1 MNGGD
6 SMQWEFNSD
15 RAIYAQIIEQM
26 KLFIVSGELEPGDKV
41 PSVRELASEA
51 GVNPNTMQK
60 ALSELER
67 SGLLFSNRTSGR
79 FITEDDTMI
88 QNIKEELAKENIEN
102 FLKNMKKI
110 GFDKKQTA
118 ELILNFEK
126 RS

>member
-1 MNGGD
+1 
-6 SMQWEFNSD
+6 MQWEFNSD

-26 KLFIVSGELEPGDKV
+26 KLFIVSGELNPGDKV

-67 SGLLFSNRTSGR
+67 GGLLFSNRTSGR
-79 FITEDDTMI
+79 FITEDGAMI

-102 FLKNMKKI
+102 FLKNMEKI

-126 RS
+126 GVDFNE

>member
-1 MNGGD
+1 
-6 SMQWEFNSD
+6 MQWEFNSD

-67 SGLLFSNRTSGR
+67 SRLLFSNRTSGR

-88 QNIKEELAKENIEN
+88 QNIKEELAKENIET
-102 FLKNMKKI
+102 FLKNMEKI

>member
-1 MNGGD
+1 
-6 SMQWEFNSD
+6 MQWEFNSD

-26 KLFIVSGELEPGDKV
+26 KLFIVSGELNPGDKV

-67 SGLLFSNRTSGR
+67 GGLLFSNRTSGR
-79 FITEDDTMI
+79 FITEDGAMI
-88 QNIKEELAKENIEN
+88 QNIKEELAKENNEN
-102 FLKNMKKI
+102 FLKNMEKI

-126 RS
+126 GVDFNE

>member
-1 MNGGD
+1 
-6 SMQWEFNSD
+6 MQWEFNSD

-26 KLFIVSGELEPGDKV
+26 KLFIVSGELKPGDKV

-67 SGLLFSNRTSGR
+67 SGLLFANRTSGR

-126 RS
+126 GVDFNE